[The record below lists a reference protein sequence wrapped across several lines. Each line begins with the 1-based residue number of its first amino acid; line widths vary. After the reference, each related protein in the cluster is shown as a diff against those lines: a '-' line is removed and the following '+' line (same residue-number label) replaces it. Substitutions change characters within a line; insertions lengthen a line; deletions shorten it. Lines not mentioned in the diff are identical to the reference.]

1 MKFIVKTISVAAIL
15 CLTVGCTEKS
25 TYCNCWDKYD
35 HLDSPYTP
43 PEYTISWTDFNSL
56 RRVDEYFLYH
66 DSTLRKHDG
75 DTILLYGYI
84 SDNLFIYPGLIAVG
98 KKGVLLQWHPDDE
111 EANCGY
117 CFHDLEVICPP
128 DRPVEEWMT
137 EKYRKVFVKGTIK
150 CFRELPSSF
159 NSDTNRLDLLYKI
172 YAIQLDSVRF

>member
-1 MKFIVKTISVAAIL
+1 MKLIIKAIAVTVIV
-15 CLTVGCTEKS
+15 CLTAGCTEKS
-25 TYCNCWDKYD
+25 TYCNCGDKYN
-35 HLDSPYTP
+35 HLESPYTP

-84 SDNLFIYPGLIAVG
+84 SENLFIYPGVLIVG
-98 KKGVLLQWHPDDE
+98 NTGFSLQWHPDDE
-111 EANCGY
+111 YQECGY
-117 CFHDLEVICPP
+117 CFTDLQVRCPP

-150 CFRELPSSF
+150 CFRQS
-159 NSDTNRLDLLYKI
+159 NQGNVQDTNRLHLLYKI